1 MKVQRLLGNP
11 IIRPNMDGR
20 MGTNIN
26 GPSLIRTPVWMTN
39 ALGRYHLYFADHN
52 GTYIRLAFADDLAG
66 PWRTHEPGT
75 LQLSESFGIK
85 HVASPDVHVD
95 DDRREIRMY
104 YHSPVPEGGQ
114 RTRVAVSRDGISFKA
129 RPEILGSPYF
139 RVFQWDGSYYGL
151 GMPGIM
157 HRSRDGLT
165 DFEQGPTLFPSDM
178 RHSALRLRRDVL
190 EVYYSIAGAA
200 PEAILMSEIDLI
212 SDWQS
217 WNASTAE
224 KILEPETDYEGAGLQ
239 IEPSR
244 RGAIDEPV
252 RQLRDPCIFEEDGTT
267 YLLYS
272 VAGESGIAMATLSE

>member
-1 MKVQRLLGNP
+1 MKVQRFLGNP

-26 GPSLIRTPVWMTN
+26 GPSLIRTPKWMTDP
-39 ALGRYHLYFADHN
+39 LGEYYLYFADHN
-52 GTYIRLAFADDLAG
+52 GTYIRLAYADDLAG
-66 PWRTHEPGT
+66 PWSTHEPGT
-75 LQLSESFGIK
+75 LRLSESFGIR

-114 RTRVAVSRDGISFKA
+114 RTRVALSNDGISFKA

-139 RVFQWDGSYYGL
+139 RVFQWDGFYYGL

-165 DFEQGPTLFPSDM
+165 DFEQGPTIFPSDM
-178 RHSALRLRRDVL
+178 RHSALRLRGNVL
-190 EVYYSIAGAA
+190 EVYFTLAGAA
-200 PEAILMSEIDLI
+200 PESILLSEIDLI
-212 SDWQS
+212 SDWQT
-217 WNASTAE
+217 WKASTAE
-224 KILEPETDYEGAGLQ
+224 NILEPGTDYEGAGLS
-239 IEPSR
+239 IEPSK

-252 RQLRDPCIFEEDGTT
+252 RQLRDPCIYEEDGTT

-272 VAGESGIAMATLSE
+272 VAGESGIAMAIIS